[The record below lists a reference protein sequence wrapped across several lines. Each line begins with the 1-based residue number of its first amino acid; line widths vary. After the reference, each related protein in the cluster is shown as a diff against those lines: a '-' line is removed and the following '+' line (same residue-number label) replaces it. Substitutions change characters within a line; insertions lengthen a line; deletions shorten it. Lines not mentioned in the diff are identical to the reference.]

1 MTHTSTARA
10 PREQEH
16 ALDPPGLASVAVWA
30 VIAVQFAPT
39 FMFSGVAVVL
49 PHLGAELGAGSV
61 ALGLVETL
69 FLGGSLSMLLPAGLF
84 ADAWD
89 KRTLFKFGLSGF
101 ALTSLLLST
110 LSAMPFILGIRLL
123 QGVCAATCAATG
135 PGMLTELV
143 PPHQRARAF
152 GASIASTYLGLAF
165 GPVCAGLI
173 VQSLGWRAVFAIG
186 GGVLLLGLIAVQ
198 AFLRSGLPP
207 LRVRPPLDGVLLGAS
222 AVLCLVFGTAE
233 IKTRF
238 GPVLLGLGIL
248 AVALFVRRQL
258 RSARP
263 MLDLRSIGHNP
274 PLRDA
279 LIVQVMLYLH
289 AFASVFMLSL
299 FLQQVLGR
307 APREAGMVLA
317 GGTVFMAI
325 LAPLSG
331 GLADR
336 FGPVRVAAVGVGF
349 VLLSATV
356 GALVDPSWGLVGPLV
371 IMGAH
376 GAGFGMF
383 SSSNMSTIMG
393 AVDRAQSGR
402 AGSWA
407 AMARSIGMLGGMLLT
422 SLSVSLALG
431 KASVDEAPE
440 AYLGAMHGA
449 YATIALGLLV
459 AAAVSVRRLVR
470 SA

>member
-1 MTHTSTARA
+1 
-10 PREQEH
+10 
-16 ALDPPGLASVAVWA
+16 

-49 PHLGAELGAGSV
+49 PHLGAELGTGSV

-289 AFASVFMLSL
+289 AFASVMMRSA
-299 FLQQVLGR
+299 FLQLCMAAIHWMRSGVCR
-307 APREAGMVLA
+307 RNMRTAGC
-317 GGTVFMAI
+317 
-325 LAPLSG
+325 S
-331 GLADR
+331 
-336 FGPVRVAAVGVGF
+336 
-349 VLLSATV
+349 
-356 GALVDPSWGLVGPLV
+356 
-371 IMGAH
+371 
-376 GAGFGMF
+376 
-383 SSSNMSTIMG
+383 
-393 AVDRAQSGR
+393 
-402 AGSWA
+402 
-407 AMARSIGMLGGMLLT
+407 
-422 SLSVSLALG
+422 
-431 KASVDEAPE
+431 
-440 AYLGAMHGA
+440 
-449 YATIALGLLV
+449 
-459 AAAVSVRRLVR
+459 
-470 SA
+470 